1 MAYKTPVTEN
11 LTTNIV
17 AYISNKFFGHRTKF
31 RIFASKSLKMSNTFF
46 RFKQF
51 TIHQE
56 RCAMKVGTDGVLL
69 GCWAKGGRH
78 ILDIGTGTGLI
89 AIMMA
94 QRFPSSRVIGVEINE
109 EACCQAQENGLL
121 SPFQKRLA
129 MVCAPIQSLIDGSLS
144 TLEVPAGGF
153 DSVVSNPPYFNHSL
167 KNPDSARNT
176 ARHTD
181 TLSYGELFDAVARLL
196 SQHGE
201 FSAVIPFDCRMGFV
215 EEASA
220 HGLFLL
226 RECAVKTTPRKT
238 PKRFLLAFGKEQA
251 EIIETEEGILETS
264 PNTRSDWYQQLTAD
278 FYL

>member
-1 MAYKTPVTEN
+1 
-11 LTTNIV
+11 
-17 AYISNKFFGHRTKF
+17 
-31 RIFASKSLKMSNTFF
+31 
-46 RFKQF
+46 
-51 TIHQE
+51 
-56 RCAMKVGTDGVLL
+56 MKVGTDGVLL

-94 QRFPSSRVIGVEINE
+94 QRFPSAKVVGVEINE
-109 EACCQAQENGLL
+109 DASRQARENGLL
-121 SPFQKRLA
+121 SPFRERLT
-129 MVCAPIQSLIDGSLS
+129 MVCASIQSLTDDPLS
-144 TLEVPAGGF
+144 TSGVSAGGF

-181 TLSYGELFDAVARLL
+181 TLSYGELFDTVNKLL

-201 FSAVIPFDCRMGFV
+201 FSAVIPFDCRMDFV

-238 PKRFLLAFGKEQA
+238 PKRFLVAFGREQA
-251 EIIETEEGILETS
+251 EVTETEEGILETS
-264 PNTRSDWYQQLTAD
+264 PNIRSDWYKQLTAD